1 MIIIIEMKY
10 YYPVQ
15 IEAIVMAD
23 LFDDELLMFVCVCVC
38 VQDYGSFLPI
48 KWLAGRSQRL
58 NCLVKNQ
65 KTVAIETPGKKLILT
80 RFV

>member
-38 VQDYGSFLPI
+38 VC
-48 KWLAGRSQRL
+48 AGLWFFS
-58 NCLVKNQ
+58 
-65 KTVAIETPGKKLILT
+65 TH
-80 RFV
+80 